1 MDKFCEERSS
11 WPRPRIKLI
20 IDVEKDYYEM
30 IKYNVEHGQDYKPF
44 EIIANGVPY
53 NPTGDSISREGL
65 KEVIN
70 DLFRSGEYD
79 CNSVLKAIDNAPI
92 VTPSHNLNNITE
104 EDIEKFMVIF
114 QRAHS
119 KGLLTIAERPQ
130 GEWIPVRER
139 LPEDRI
145 NPNTNDFE
153 DVLCSTI
160 WDDVRL
166 YKYGKPIGY
175 HKAHFWHGRGIM
187 DEVVIAWQYKPEPYK
202 KGGAT

>member
-1 MDKFCEERSS
+1 MKHTECKDCALGNGDCGHHFEMDGVTNYDIASLSACDKYGNCMFFKAKAKPQDKRISS
-11 WPRPRIKLI
+11 
-20 IDVEKDYYEM
+20 E
-30 IKYNVEHGQDYKPF
+30 
-44 EIIANGVPY
+44 A
-53 NPTGDSISREGL
+53 L

-79 CNSVLKAIDNAPI
+79 CNSVLKAIDNAPT
-92 VTPSHNLNNITE
+92 VTPSLNLNNITE
-104 EDIEKFMVIF
+104 EDIEKFMVKF

-139 LPEDRI
+139 LPEERI

-166 YKYGKPIGY
+166 YKYGKPTGY
-175 HKAHFWHGRGIM
+175 HKAHFWHGGGIM
-187 DEVVIAWQYKPEPYK
+187 DEAVIAWQYKPEPYK
-202 KGGAT
+202 KGGAK